1 MADERCIEFLQWA
14 APRLGLRWAGFRRV
28 RGQVCKRIARR
39 FRELGLADFAAYRG
53 YLERT
58 PGEWRRLDELCHVS
72 ISRFFR
78 DREVFTRLTLLLDE
92 RLGTGPCEL
101 RLWSAGCASGEE
113 PYSLSMIA
121 AFALA
126 PKHPGLAWQIVAT
139 DADPLLL
146 ERARRGCYR
155 PSTLR
160 EIPSEWAPLAFDSQ
174 GEERCIRPLLR
185 ERVELLQQ
193 DLRRE
198 MPAGPFDA
206 ILCRNL
212 AFTYFDE
219 PTQGTALERLVARL
233 APGGLLVIGAH
244 ETLPPTAALERAAG
258 AAPIF
263 RRL

>member
-14 APRLGLRWAGFRRV
+14 APKLGLRWAGFRRV

-39 FRELGLADFAAYRG
+39 FHELGLADFAAYRAH
-53 YLERT
+53 LERT
-58 PGEWRRLDELCHVS
+58 PDEWPRLDELCHVS

-78 DREVFTRLTLLLDE
+78 DREVFNRLTHLLEE
-92 RLGTGPCEL
+92 RAATGHREL

-126 PKHPGLAWQIVAT
+126 PKHPGLAWHIVAT
-139 DADPLLL
+139 DADPLLI

-155 PSTLR
+155 PSSLR
-160 EIPSEWAPLAFDSQ
+160 EIPSDWVPLAFEAQ
-174 GEERCIRPLLR
+174 GDGRCIRALLR
-185 ERVELLQQ
+185 ERLDFVQQ

-206 ILCRNL
+206 ILCRNV

-219 PTQGTALERLVARL
+219 PTQRAILERLVARL
-233 APGGLLVIGAH
+233 TREGLLVIGAH
-244 ETLPPTAALERAAG
+244 ERLPATSALERAAG

-263 RRL
+263 RRA

>member
-14 APRLGLRWAGFRRV
+14 VPRLGLRWAGFRRV

-58 PGEWRRLDELCHVS
+58 PGEWPRLDELCHVS

-92 RLGTGPCEL
+92 RAAARQREL

-113 PYSLSMIA
+113 PYSLAILA

-126 PKHPGLAWQIVAT
+126 PEHPGLTWHIVAT

-160 EIPSEWAPLAFDSQ
+160 EIPSEWLPRAFDSR
-174 GEERCIRPLLR
+174 GEERCLRPLLR
-185 ERVELLQQ
+185 EHVEFRLQ

-206 ILCRNL
+206 ILCRNA
-212 AFTYFDE
+212 AFTYFDL
-219 PTQGTALERLVARL
+219 PTQRAVLERLLDRL

-244 ETLPPTAALERAAG
+244 ETLPATPALERAAG

-263 RRL
+263 RHV

>member
-1 MADERCIEFLQWA
+1 MADERCVEFLQWA

-39 FRELGLADFAAYRG
+39 FRELGLADFAAYRDH
-53 YLERT
+53 LERT
-58 PGEWRRLDELCHVS
+58 SDEWPRLDELCHVS

-78 DREVFTRLTLLLDE
+78 DREVFTRLTYLLDE
-92 RLGTGPCEL
+92 RIGTGQHEL

-113 PYSLSMIA
+113 PYTLAIVA

-126 PKHPGLAWQIVAT
+126 PKHPGLTWHITAT

-160 EIPSEWAPLAFDSQ
+160 EIPSEWVPLAFEGQ
-174 GEERCIRPLLR
+174 GDERCVRPLLR
-185 ERVELLQQ
+185 ERVEFLQQ

-206 ILCRNL
+206 ILCRNV

-219 PTQGTALERLVARL
+219 PTQRAVLERLVARL
-233 APGGLLVIGAH
+233 LPEGLLVIGAH
-244 ETLPPTAALERAAG
+244 EKLPPTTALERAAG

-263 RRL
+263 RRT